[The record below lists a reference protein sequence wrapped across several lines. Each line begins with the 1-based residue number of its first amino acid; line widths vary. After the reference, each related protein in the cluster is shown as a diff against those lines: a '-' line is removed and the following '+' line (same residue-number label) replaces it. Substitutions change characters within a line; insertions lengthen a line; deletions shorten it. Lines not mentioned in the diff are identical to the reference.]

1 MSIKHTMHAS
11 KNLETSKD
19 ITMQTKTLAINAFKS
34 VKETALAVDRK
45 YETYVRTKAIELLN
59 KKLTEKGLKVDAI
72 SKDDYEAMVCDH
84 VKDIKK
90 GHTQKLSQGLFTFI
104 GIDFLMGW

>member
-1 MSIKHTMHAS
+1 M
-11 KNLETSKD
+11 
-19 ITMQTKTLAINAFKS
+19 
-34 VKETALAVDRK
+34 
-45 YETYVRTKAIELLN
+45 
-59 KKLTEKGLKVDAI
+59 KVDAI

>member
-1 MSIKHTMHAS
+1 MHAS

-19 ITMQTKTLAINAFKS
+19 LTMQTKTLAKNTFEGL
-34 VKETALAVDRK
+34 KETALAVDRK
-45 YETYVRTKAIELLN
+45 YETYVREKAIELLN
-59 KKLTEKGLKVDAI
+59 QKLTEKGLKVDAI
-72 SKDDYEAMVCDH
+72 TKDDYEAMVCDH

-90 GHTQKLSQGLFTFI
+90 GHTQKLSQGLFAFI